1 MLLIFVFSPTLI
13 TVSHFSH
20 TRNIHASS
28 ASVVVSCFL
37 LNAELFCFF
46 FFSIPARWHDSCEKE
61 RCIVC
66 INHRSYRAR
75 DICKL
80 GTTWSR
86 EIVKIDL
93 TFILI
98 SHTSRTLVQLA
109 IFFFFLNYI
118 TFTIMLTNLVEEGS
132 HVMRPLRYRF
142 RLENIAI
149 RFSFKFFRVSI
160 VFRIINSFRSETIV
174 KSLRT
179 NRIKYRT
186 CTMNIE
192 WHSINASNAFN

>member
-1 MLLIFVFSPTLI
+1 MYSYYVIANFLSLHTYTLVLLIFVFSSTLI
-13 TVSHFSH
+13 TDSQFSH

-37 LNAELFCFF
+37 LNAELLCFF
-46 FFSIPARWHDSCEKE
+46 FVNSSSMTRHNSCEKE
-61 RCIVC
+61 RCIVHT
-66 INHRSYRAR
+66 NHRSYRAR
-75 DICKL
+75 DICNL
-80 GTTWSR
+80 GTTRSR

-118 TFTIMLTNLVEEGS
+118 TFTMLTNLVEEGS

-142 RLENIAI
+142 HIFGKYLENIAI
-149 RFSFKFFRVSI
+149 RFFSKIFFRVSI
-160 VFRIINSFRSETIV
+160 G
-174 KSLRT
+174 
-179 NRIKYRT
+179 
-186 CTMNIE
+186 
-192 WHSINASNAFN
+192 